1 MSLSTFYQFIKD
13 LAEGAEDRRTARLS
27 AEQIDLNITEL
38 DRRLNAEIQRLQ
50 RKGDEERARY
60 RAKVGAS
67 GITLEGSPQDVLR
80 SMELGESREIND
92 LRDEARYLKKM
103 LALEKAKLIAL
114 GPTRAANDGASDVLD
129 KSIVIGEME
138 RR

>member
-1 MSLSTFYQFIKD
+1 MSLSAFYQFMKD
-13 LAEGAEDRRTARLS
+13 LAQGAENRRTSRLS

-50 RKGDEERARY
+50 RKGDEERSRY

-67 GITLEGSPQDVLR
+67 GITLEGSPQEVLR
-80 SMELGESREIND
+80 WMELRESQEIND
-92 LRDEARYLKKM
+92 LRDEAEYLTKM

-114 GPTRAANDGASDVLD
+114 DPVSPTNDGAGDTPEKSVLIAG
-129 KSIVIGEME
+129 KE